1 MTIATHPT
9 IVSNT
14 ALLFP
19 GQGSQKAGMLSEL
32 AEAFTLIGRTFDE
45 ASHAIHV
52 DLWAI
57 AQGDDRLHQTEYT
70 QPVLLTASIALWRL
84 WLELGG
90 TRPAVVAGHSLGE
103 YSALVA
109 AGVMSL
115 TDGVRLV
122 RERGR
127 LMQMAVPA
135 GEGAMAAILGLD
147 DARVIAQCAQVSAQT
162 ALCVDA
168 ANFNADGQVVIAG
181 QVEAVRQ
188 AIVAI
193 KAIGGK
199 AIMLPVSVPSHCR
212 LMQPAADQLSAL
224 LADLTLHQAD
234 MPVIQNAHASIETDP
249 AAMRQALIDQ
259 LSQPVRWTQTM
270 HTIATMGMTQVV
282 ECGAGNVLSNLAKRM
297 STPLDAYAIDTRSR
311 FEQALSA
318 VSLAE
323 GNLA

>member
-1 MTIATHPT
+1 
-9 IVSNT
+9 
-14 ALLFP
+14 
-19 GQGSQKAGMLSEL
+19 
-32 AEAFTLIGRTFDE
+32 
-45 ASHAIHV
+45 
-52 DLWAI
+52 
-57 AQGDDRLHQTEYT
+57 
-70 QPVLLTASIALWRL
+70 LWRL

-109 AGVMSL
+109 AGVMTL
-115 TDGVRLV
+115 TDAVRLV

-127 LMQMAVPA
+127 LMQVAVPA

-147 DARVIAQCAQVSAQT
+147 DATVIAQCAHVSALTQH
-162 ALCVDA
+162 CVDA
-168 ANFNADGQVVIAG
+168 ANFNAEGQVVIAG
-181 QVEAVRQ
+181 HADTVRQ
-188 AIVAI
+188 AIVAL
-193 KAIGGK
+193 KSVGGK

-224 LADLTLHQAD
+224 LADLTLHEPD
-234 MPVIQNAHASIETDP
+234 MPVIQNARARLETHP
-249 AAMRQALIDQ
+249 AAIRQALIDQ
-259 LSQPVRWTQTM
+259 LCQPVRWTQSM
-270 HTIATMGMTQVV
+270 QRIVEMGMTQVV

-297 STPLDAYAIDTRSR
+297 STPLDAYAIDTRIR